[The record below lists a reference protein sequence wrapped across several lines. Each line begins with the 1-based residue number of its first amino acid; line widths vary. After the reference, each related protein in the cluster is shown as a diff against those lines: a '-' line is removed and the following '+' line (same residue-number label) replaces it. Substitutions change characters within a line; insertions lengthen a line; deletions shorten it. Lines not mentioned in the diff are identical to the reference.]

1 MTNVYRFVALVTV
14 LFCWHSALAVSEEFI
29 VEPSTVLKTLDKGH
43 PRLMLK
49 DKDLESLKKQYAK
62 DKVLQ
67 KCVRDV
73 LRQADVYLNRPVLRY
88 KKIGPRLLS
97 VSRACVHRI
106 YHLGLAYRWTGEEK
120 YAKKAE
126 DNLLAVCAFKDW
138 NPSHFLD
145 TAEMSHAVGVGYD
158 WLYSYLD
165 DTTRR
170 KIKAG
175 LIRNGLEEGLIA
187 YKKRWWAQSE
197 HNWNQVCNGGLIVG
211 ALAVAESDPRYAEQ
225 IIPAAVR
232 SLPRA
237 LKTYGPDGAWG
248 EGPGYWHYAS
258 RYTAY
263 GLTALETALGEDFG
277 LLSIEGLAEAANF
290 PIYMTGPTGLY
301 LNLADSGERNSRR
314 TIPCLFWFARTY
326 DNILF
331 SEAEHAE
338 LAKRSASPQHVVWY
352 VPRSGKKPAPKDR
365 DRYFRGP
372 VEVAVFRSAW
382 DEPDALFVGV
392 KAGYNQVNHGHLDLG
407 NFELDALGVRWARD
421 LGSDNYNM
429 PGYWDRKKGGR
440 RWSYYRLNSFSHNI
454 PILGGRDQDA
464 LAKSKFIKFESKK
477 SSGFVLVDLTQ
488 AYKDFVK
495 KAARGVAMLENR
507 RAVLVQ
513 DEFEIEKP
521 CEVAWG
527 MTTDA
532 KIAVRKGGSAA
543 LSLKGKELIAR
554 ILSPAGAEFVVESAE
569 QKPPEKTN
577 KGVRRL
583 VVRLPQAKD
592 DVQIAVLLS
601 PVWSD
606 GNVVKRTQVKP
617 LSEWGKQPQ
626 LCQGNFHSE
635 EEAKAQLARFANSY
649 SNLAE
654 WKERAKNVREGILR
668 GMELLPLP
676 KKYPLNPIIH
686 SKRKYDG
693 YSVENVAFESLPGV
707 FVTGSLYCPLKGKRP
722 FAAILCPHGHWRSS
736 DDYGRFRPDMQK
748 RCATFARI
756 GAVVFA
762 YDMVGWGDWK
772 EGGWKH
778 SRPKVLKLQTFNSIR
793 AVDFLLSL
801 KEVDPKRIAVTG
813 ASGGG
818 TQSFL
823 LTAVDN
829 RVTVSVPTVMVS
841 AHFFG
846 GCNCESGMPIHKSA
860 THETNNTDIAAL
872 AAPRPQLLISNGKD
886 WTKNTPDVEFPYI
899 RNVYKLFGAED
910 KIENV
915 HLPDEGHDYGL
926 SKRLGAYKFLAK
938 HLGLSLDKVTKPDG
952 SIDES
957 FVVIEK
963 KENLYVFNSEHSRP
977 AHAVGGETAKLT
989 WD

>member
-1 MTNVYRFVALVTV
+1 MNGCRFVALVMV
-14 LFCWHSALAVSEEFI
+14 FVCCHPALAVDEKAV
-29 VEPSTVLKTLDKGH
+29 VEPSAVLSTLDRSH

-49 DKDLESLKKQYAK
+49 DEDLESLKQQYAK

-67 KCVRDV
+67 KCMRDV
-73 LRQADVYLNRPVLRY
+73 LRQADGYLDRPVLTY

-106 YHLGLAYRWTGEEK
+106 YHLCLAYRWTGEEK
-120 YAKKAE
+120 YAKKAAE
-126 DNLLAVCAFKDW
+126 NLLAVCAFKDW

-145 TAEMSHAVGVGYD
+145 TAEMSHAVGIGYD

-165 DTTRR
+165 APTRR

-175 LIRNGLEEGLIA
+175 LIKNGLEEGIIA
-187 YKKRWWAQSE
+187 YKKKWWAQSE

-237 LKTYGPDGAWG
+237 LKTYAPDGAWG

-277 LLSIEGLAEAANF
+277 LLSIKGMAEAANF
-290 PIYMTGPTGLY
+290 PIYMTGPTGMY
-301 LNLADSGERNSRR
+301 LNLADSGERNSRK
-314 TIPCLFWFARTY
+314 TLPCLFWFSRAY
-326 DNILF
+326 NNPLF

-338 LAKRSASPQHVVWY
+338 LAKRSASPQHVIWY
-352 VPRSGKKPAPKDR
+352 VPRSAKKPAPKDL

-372 VEVAVFRSAW
+372 VEAAVFRSAW
-382 DEPDALFVGV
+382 DDPKALFVGV

-429 PGYWDRKKGGR
+429 PGYWDRKKGGK

-454 PILGGRDQDA
+454 PLLGGRDQDA
-464 LAKSKFIKFESKK
+464 LAKSKFIKFETKE
-477 SSGFVLVDLTQ
+477 SSGFVLVDLSE
-488 AYKDFVK
+488 AYSKFAK
-495 KAARGVAMLENR
+495 KTTRGVSMVQDR

-513 DEFEIEKP
+513 DEFEIQRA

-532 KIAVRKGGSAA
+532 KIAVRKGGTAA

-569 QKPPEKTN
+569 QKPPQKTN
-577 KGVRRL
+577 KGVKRL
-583 VVRLPQAKD
+583 MLRLPQAKGN
-592 DVQIAVLLS
+592 VQIAVLLS
-601 PVWSD
+601 PAWSD
-606 GNVVKRTQVKP
+606 GNVVKRVQVKP
-617 LSEWGKQPQ
+617 LSEWGKKPQ
-626 LCQGNFHSE
+626 LCQGNYHSE
-635 EEAKAQLARFANSY
+635 EAAKKQLAKFARSY
-649 SNLAE
+649 SNFAE
-654 WKERAKNVREGILR
+654 WKERAKGIREGILR

-676 KKYPLNPIIH
+676 KRCSLNPIIH

-693 YSVENVAFESLPGV
+693 YTVENVAFESLPGV
-707 FVTGSLYCPLKGKRP
+707 FVTGSLYRPLKGKGP
-722 FAAILCPHGHWRSS
+722 FAAILCPHGHWGSS
-736 DDYGRFRPDMQK
+736 NDYGRFRPNMQK
-748 RCATFARI
+748 RCATLARM

-772 EGGWKH
+772 NGGWQH
-778 SRPKVLKLQTFNSIR
+778 SRPKVLKLQTWNSIR
-793 AVDFLLSL
+793 AVDFLVSL
-801 KEVDPKRIAVTG
+801 KDVDTKRIAITG

-818 TQSFL
+818 TQTFL
-823 LTAVDN
+823 LTALDE
-829 RVTVSVPTVMVS
+829 RIAVSVPTVMVS

-846 GCNCESGMPIHKSA
+846 GCNCESGMPIHKSH

-899 RNVYKLFGAED
+899 RNVYKLFGAEN

-915 HLPDEGHDYGL
+915 HLPEEGHDYGL

-952 SIDES
+952 TIDES

-963 KENLYVFNSEHSRP
+963 KEALYVFNSQHPRP
-977 AHAVGGETAKLT
+977 AHAVSGDAKKLP